1 MRPGHH
7 RLHGLFGIQSA
18 CVAPRSRLRCAI
30 VHDGAEMRTPPLNVH
45 EVVGG
50 QPLIVRHDEL
60 VIRIG
65 RHAKAAGLEV
75 DRQWQRRDRKHAD
88 ASRYLWLL
96 FLISGL
102 AIGLFIGRIRGAAL
116 VEPAGSRG
124 ESLTVWSFGCFLF
137 SAAPSLRENQ
147 PEDGS
152 HLHGEP
158 SRGVGHGLQ
167 TAPYDEVVTS
177 T

>member
-7 RLHGLFGIQSA
+7 RLQGLFGIQSA

-116 VEPAGSRG
+116 VDAGRIMRRELDGLVVRVFLVFGGAFLAREP
-124 ESLTVWSFGCFLF
+124 V
-137 SAAPSLRENQ
+137 
-147 PEDGS
+147 
-152 HLHGEP
+152 
-158 SRGVGHGLQ
+158 
-167 TAPYDEVVTS
+167 
-177 T
+177 